1 VKPALHLVRESFPER
16 PVFGTA
22 VSRAILLRVA
32 AGELPDTVRLGRPG
46 RIVAFGRQDAASP
59 GYPRAVAAARAAGFE
74 AVERLAGGR
83 AAIYHEGTLH
93 LSRAY
98 REDRPGTS
106 TQARFE
112 EVAELARAALAGLGI
127 DARIG
132 EVPGEYCPG
141 AFSVNAGG
149 RSKLVGIGQ
158 RIIAGGAH
166 VGAVVVVTGSELV
179 RGVLDPVYAALE
191 LDWDPAT
198 AGAVADEAP
207 GTAVEEVEG
216 ALLAALGER
225 YELVATGL
233 DGETLRLAERLEDEH
248 RPRVQGLGG
257 GRLE

>member
-1 VKPALHLVRESFPER
+1 VKPVIHLVRESFPER
-16 PVFGTA
+16 PAFGTA

-46 RIVAFGRQDAASP
+46 RIVAFGRQDAASA

-98 REDRPGTS
+98 GHSHPGTG
-106 TQARFE
+106 TLARFE
-112 EVAELARAALAGLGI
+112 EMARLIRGALAGLGI
-127 DARIG
+127 DARVG

-141 AFSVNAGG
+141 ALSVNARG
-149 RSKLVGIGQ
+149 RSKLGGIGQ

-166 VGAVVVVTGSELV
+166 VGGVIVVTGSDLV
-179 RGVLDPVYAALE
+179 RRVLEPVYAALGLE
-191 LDWDPAT
+191 WDPAT
-198 AGAVADEAP
+198 AGAIEDENP
-207 GTAVEEVEG
+207 GTPVGEVEE
-216 ALLAALGER
+216 ALLVALGER
-225 YELVATGL
+225 FEVVVAGL
-233 DGETLRLAERLEDEH
+233 DRATLRLAERLEAEH
-248 RPRVQGLGG
+248 RPRVDAPRG